1 MPGIYRSMFAINDI
15 TNGTLKAVHAM
26 PQKDSTSDG
35 TDSFAMDRFVYF
47 QTLQPANSITNKQ
60 QLHKKWFQNRDASSV
75 TRNRRI
81 AEVGVGTMNASN
93 TPFSFT
99 TNKDVNVVNQ
109 ARHRV
114 RSGGAVAPLK
124 KNAMKTNAPT
134 PSWTVGKLIRTQY
147 RSVQH
152 VQPKTAMFGKPVN
165 KNVKEVFL

>member
-1 MPGIYRSMFAINDI
+1 MMFRMMLSLHDMHNGSLNGI
-15 TNGTLKAVHAM
+15 KAM

-35 TDSFAMDRFVYF
+35 TDSFAIDRFAYF
-47 QTLQPANSITNKQ
+47 QTLQPANSITNNQ
-60 QLHKKWFQNRDASSV
+60 QLHKKWFQNRDASTV

-93 TPFSFT
+93 TPLSFT
-99 TNKDVNVVNQ
+99 TNRDVNVVNQ

-124 KNAMKTNAPT
+124 KNAKKNNAPT

-147 RSVQH
+147 RTVQH